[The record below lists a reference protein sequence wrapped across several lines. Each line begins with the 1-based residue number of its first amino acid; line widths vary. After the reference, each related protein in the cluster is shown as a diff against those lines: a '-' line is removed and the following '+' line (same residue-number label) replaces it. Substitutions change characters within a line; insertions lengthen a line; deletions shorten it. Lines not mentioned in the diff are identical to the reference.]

1 MSTRALTIIG
11 FVTFLLVAAVMEV
24 VARTGWT
31 RLPTL
36 DAVFAAARRSPLGRT
51 ITFVVWFW
59 FGWHFLARGS

>member
-1 MSTRALTIIG
+1 MSTRAFTIVG
-11 FVTFLLVAAVMEV
+11 FVAFFLIAAAMEV

-36 DAVFAAARRSPLGRT
+36 DAVFAAARRSPLGRA

>member
-1 MSTRALTIIG
+1 MSTRAFTIIG
-11 FVTFLLVAAVMEV
+11 FAAFLTIAAGMEV

-36 DAVFAAARRSPLGRT
+36 DAVFAAARRSPLGRV
-51 ITFVVWFW
+51 IAFVVWFW